1 MIDLRRIQGPPPIQ
15 DSPAAPQQQ
24 KSNVDFSEV
33 LGRARAGL
41 TDLKFSAH
49 ALNRMEE
56 RGIGLSSIELE
67 RLEDAVKSAS
77 QKGSKSSLML
87 LDERAFVISVANR
100 TVITAMDSDGMKD
113 QMVTDIDSAVI
124 L

>member
-15 DSPAAPQQQ
+15 EAPAAAQQQ
-24 KSNVDFSEV
+24 KSQFEFQEV
-33 LGRARAGL
+33 LDKARSGL

-49 ALNRMEE
+49 ALSRMEE
-56 RGIGLSSIELE
+56 RGIGLSQIELD
-67 RLEDAVKSAS
+67 RLEDAVQTAS
-77 QKGSKSSLML
+77 EKGSKSSLLL
-87 LDERAFVISVANR
+87 LDERAFVVSVANR
-100 TVITAMDSDGMKD
+100 TVITAMDSEAMKD

>member
-15 DSPAAPQQQ
+15 DSPAAQQQ
-24 KSNVDFSEV
+24 RSDVDFSEA

-49 ALNRMEE
+49 ALTRMEE
-56 RGIGLSSIELE
+56 RGIGLSSLELE
-67 RLEDAVKSAS
+67 RLEDAVQTAS
-77 QKGSKSSLML
+77 KKGSKSSLML
-87 LDERAFVISVANR
+87 LDERAFVVSVANR